1 MEGVMGYQHAGGGR
15 IAASGLRSGFQ
26 LPLAMASEG
35 QTVTV
40 ARVRG
45 PPDLRQRMA
54 EMGFV
59 QGAKVKVVSR
69 VNGDVVAS
77 VKGATLALNRD
88 MAMRVVTC

>member
-1 MEGVMGYQHAGGGR
+1 MEYRRVVG
-15 IAASGLRSGFQ
+15 ASSATSKLRSGFQ
-26 LPLAMASEG
+26 LPLAMVGEG

-45 PPDLRQRMA
+45 AQDLRQHMS

-59 QGAKVKVVSR
+59 QGAEVKVVSR
-69 VNGDVVAS
+69 VNGDVVVS

-88 MAMRVVTC
+88 MAMRIVTC

>member
-1 MEGVMGYQHAGGGR
+1 MGYQRADSGR
-15 IAASGLRSGFQ
+15 IAASELRSGSQ

-35 QTVTV
+35 QTVMV

-45 PPDLRQRMA
+45 PQDLRQRMA

-59 QGAKVKVVSR
+59 QGAEVKVVSR
-69 VNGDVVAS
+69 VNGDVVVS

-88 MAMRVVTC
+88 IAMRIVTC

>member
-1 MEGVMGYQHAGGGR
+1 MEGVMGHQRVSDGR
-15 IAASGLRSGFQ
+15 FAASGLRSGSQ

-45 PPDLRQRMA
+45 PQDLRQRMA

>member
-1 MEGVMGYQHAGGGR
+1 MGYQRADSGR
-15 IAASGLRSGFQ
+15 IAASELRSGSQ

-35 QTVTV
+35 QTVMV

-45 PPDLRQRMA
+45 PQDLRQRMA

-59 QGAKVKVVSR
+59 QGAEVKVVSR
-69 VNGDVVAS
+69 VNGDVVVS

>member
-1 MEGVMGYQHAGGGR
+1 MEGVMGYQRADSGR
-15 IAASGLRSGFQ
+15 IAASELRSGSQ

-35 QTVTV
+35 QTVMV

-45 PPDLRQRMA
+45 PQDLRQRMA

-59 QGAKVKVVSR
+59 QGAEVKVVSR
-69 VNGDVVAS
+69 VNGDVVVS

>member
-1 MEGVMGYQHAGGGR
+1 MGYQRADSGR
-15 IAASGLRSGFQ
+15 IAASELRSGSQ

-35 QTVTV
+35 QTVMV

-45 PPDLRQRMA
+45 PQDLRQRMA

-59 QGAKVKVVSR
+59 PGAEVKVVSR
-69 VNGDVVAS
+69 VNGDVVVS

-88 MAMRVVTC
+88 MAMRIVTC

>member
-1 MEGVMGYQHAGGGR
+1 MEGVMGYQRADGSR
-15 IAASGLRSGFQ
+15 PAEPELRSGSQ
-26 LPLAMASEG
+26 LPLAMVSEG
-35 QTVTV
+35 RTARI

-45 PPDLRQRMA
+45 AQDLRQHMA

-59 QGAKVKVVSR
+59 QGAEVKVVSR
-69 VNGDVVAS
+69 VNGDVVVS

>member
-1 MEGVMGYQHAGGGR
+1 MGYRRAAGASS
-15 IAASGLRSGFQ
+15 AASKLRAGSQ
-26 LPLAMASEG
+26 LPLAMVGEE

-45 PPDLRQRMA
+45 AQDLRQHMS

-59 QGAKVKVVSR
+59 QGAEVKVVSR
-69 VNGDVVAS
+69 VNGDVVVS

-88 MAMRVVTC
+88 MAMRIVTC

>member
-1 MEGVMGYQHAGGGR
+1 MVYQRADSGR
-15 IAASGLRSGFQ
+15 IAASELRSGSQ

-35 QTVTV
+35 QTVMV

-45 PPDLRQRMA
+45 PQDLRQRMA

-59 QGAKVKVVSR
+59 QGAEVKVVSR
-69 VNGDVVAS
+69 VNGDVVVS

-88 MAMRVVTC
+88 MAMRIVTC